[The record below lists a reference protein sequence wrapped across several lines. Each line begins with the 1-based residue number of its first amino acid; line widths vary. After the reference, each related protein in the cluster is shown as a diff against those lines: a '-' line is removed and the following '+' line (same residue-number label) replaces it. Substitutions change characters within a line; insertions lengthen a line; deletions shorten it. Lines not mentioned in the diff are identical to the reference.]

1 MRFGCVTVMLVLVLT
16 GCGGGDS
23 TKGATPAKKTPTKTT
38 LTKAAAAEATP
49 TIAAKTAAP
58 TVAAPTGI
66 PAPEDLSDF
75 LCSAD
80 AKGVWNAVGIL
91 RNESKKS
98 ATYQVTVFVGLAN
111 GKDAQAR
118 TQQVG
123 PVLAGGSTKISVAAI
138 PAAKDATQCYVQV
151 LRKQ

>member
-1 MRFGCVTVMLVLVLT
+1 MRFAGVTVVLCLVLT

-23 TKGATPAKKTPTKTT
+23 TKGATPTTTTPTKVSSKVTT
-38 LTKAAAAEATP
+38 TPAPTKAS
-49 TIAAKTAAP
+49 P
-58 TVAAPTGI
+58 TVASPTGI
-66 PAPEDLSDF
+66 PAPEDLFDF

-91 RNESKKS
+91 RNESKKA

-111 GKDAQAR
+111 GKDAKAR
-118 TQQVG
+118 TQQVQS
-123 PVLAGGSTKISVAAI
+123 VLAGGSTKITVASI
-138 PAAKDATQCYVQV
+138 PADKGATQCYVQV

>member
-1 MRFGCVTVMLVLVLT
+1 MVLCLVLA

-23 TKGATPAKKTPTKTT
+23 TKSKSAAPTNTTP
-38 LTKAAAAEATP
+38 TKAAAAKATP
-49 TIAAKTAAP
+49 TIAAKTAARA
-58 TVAAPTGI
+58 VAVPTGI
-66 PAPEDLSDF
+66 PASEDLTDF

-91 RNESKKS
+91 RNESKKA

-111 GKDAQAR
+111 GKDAMAR
-118 TQQVG
+118 TQQVQ
-123 PVLAGGSTKISVAAI
+123 PVMAGGSTKISVIKI

>member
-1 MRFGCVTVMLVLVLT
+1 MRFRCVAMVLCLVLA

-23 TKGATPAKKTPTKTT
+23 TKSKSATPTK
-38 LTKAAAAEATP
+38 AASKATP
-49 TIAAKTAAP
+49 TKSPTKVTP
-58 TVAAPTGI
+58 TVAVPTGI
-66 PAPEDLSDF
+66 PAPEDLTDF

-91 RNESKKS
+91 RNESKKA

-111 GKDAQAR
+111 GKDAMAR
-118 TQQVG
+118 TQQVQ
-123 PVLAGGSTKISVAAI
+123 PVMAGGSTKISVIKI

-151 LRKQ
+151 LRK

>member
-1 MRFGCVTVMLVLVLT
+1 MVLCLVLA
-16 GCGGGDS
+16 GCGGGD
-23 TKGATPAKKTPTKTT
+23 PAKSKSAAP
-38 LTKAAAAEATP
+38 TKAAAAKPTA
-49 TIAAKTAAP
+49 TIADRTAAAA
-58 TVAAPTGI
+58 VAVPTGI
-66 PAPEDLSDF
+66 PAPEDLTDF

-91 RNESKKS
+91 RNESKKA

-111 GKDAQAR
+111 GKDAIAR
-118 TQQVG
+118 AQQVQ
-123 PVLAGGSTKISVAAI
+123 PVMAGGATKISVIKI